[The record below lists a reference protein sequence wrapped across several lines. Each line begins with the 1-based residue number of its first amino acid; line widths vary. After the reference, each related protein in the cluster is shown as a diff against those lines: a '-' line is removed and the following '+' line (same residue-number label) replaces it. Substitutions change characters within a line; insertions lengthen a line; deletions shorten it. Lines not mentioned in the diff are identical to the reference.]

1 MKVLLYDRL
10 DCPIKMQVELD
21 LRKYIFGCFLKCE
34 LKLEQMTMEQFR
46 ALSEF
51 IPKAL
56 QSRHENNSGS
66 FIPHA

>member
-1 MKVLLYDRL
+1 
-10 DCPIKMQVELD
+10 MQVELD